1 MNNMGTPQHPSPW
14 RIEAVALLALA
25 LPMIAG
31 NVAWAGIAATDLLL
45 IGRLGAQSVAAGA
58 LAINL
63 FPGPAHIRHGPC
75 HSSRAADRQ

>member
-1 MNNMGTPQHPSPW
+1 MQNLKMPQTHSPW
-14 RIEAVALLALA
+14 RVEAVALLALA

-63 FPGPAHIRHGPC
+63 F
-75 HSSRAADRQ
+75 